1 MTSVGGWLATG
12 GRHLYLTI
20 ADLRSEYG
28 LGPAE
33 LNSRDGGLPLAWL
46 ADYIGA
52 LPPTSRLAQAVA
64 AEPPPPTV
72 AVRDVAAARARLARN
87 MGRRGRLVIA

>member
-1 MTSVGGWLATG
+1 MNGLGGWLATG
-12 GRHLYLTI
+12 GRHLYMTV

-33 LNSRDGGLPLAWL
+33 LNSRDGALPLGWL
-46 ADYIGA
+46 ADYIWA
-52 LPPTSRLAQAVA
+52 LTPTSRLAQAVA

-72 AVRDVAAARARLARN
+72 RVTDVAAARARLARN
-87 MGRRGRLVIA
+87 MGRRGRLVIG